1 MTKNNKKIVIPN
13 MMMMMM
19 TTNLEYIAT
28 EDLSIAKSTVAISSA
43 HHGEDDDDDEDADGV
58 VRKVMMGMVGPHG
71 SVVGTPRSQ

>member
-1 MTKNNKKIVIPN
+1 

-43 HHGEDDDDDEDADGV
+43 HHDDDDDDDYQDVSDQSEAMEGWRDSFHQWGRTKGFTDENFIE
-58 VRKVMMGMVGPHG
+58 MIIL
-71 SVVGTPRSQ
+71 

>member
-1 MTKNNKKIVIPN
+1 

-43 HHGEDDDDDEDADGV
+43 HHHGNHGDHGDDDGSYGVDERRGLLV
-58 VRKVMMGMVGPHG
+58 L
-71 SVVGTPRSQ
+71 

>member
-1 MTKNNKKIVIPN
+1 M

-43 HHGEDDDDDEDADGV
+43 HQYDEEEDDQDDL
-58 VRKVMMGMVGPHG
+58 
-71 SVVGTPRSQ
+71 